1 MVRKFDASCVFC
13 RCRRKRV
20 SAGQAPGGLGLTAT
34 QVMLGALLGA
44 LGVAMGVL
52 TLLPSAP
59 AQAVLAA
66 ALIFSGCKLRADK
79 GLAPAPPLACRD
91 APLLAP
97 AGGASG
103 GEESAARGGG
113 GGGSSC
119 ARAPFSSP
127 VPTPVRE
134 PITVAVQCAAAAPG
148 LLMTYHGMMDR
159 GGRACR
165 LRLLTCLSSSYGR
178 WSCGGAWWQA

>member
-1 MVRKFDASCVFC
+1 VWQCELIQGGGGGSSKFDASCVFC

-20 SAGQAPGGLGLTAT
+20 SAGTAPGGLGLTAT

-59 AQAVLAA
+59 TQAVLAA

-97 AGGASG
+97 AGGVSG
-103 GEESAARGGG
+103 GEESAAWGGG
-113 GGGSSC
+113 G
-119 ARAPFSSP
+119 R
-127 VPTPVRE
+127 
-134 PITVAVQCAAAAPG
+134 QQ
-148 LLMTYHGMMDR
+148 L
-159 GGRACR
+159 RACSI
-165 LRLLTCLSSSYGR
+165 LIT
-178 WSCGGAWWQA
+178 GANSGE